1 MLTCFL
7 PPIPVPV
14 PVPGNCLH
22 NSTRIREHSHCLCP
36 VPLSLSLPFVFS
48 SVISGPRVAKFWKFF
63 VAQNWTAQ
71 EGLLLLL
78 LLRLLPCGSRN
89 SCEIKLNATPII
101 PRNLSFSHSWS
112 RASGVRRV
120 LSTPPPKLRNHQ
132 KFKRNTQFPR
142 SVSPPPPP
150 PCCFYKMIIC
160 TRNLTHS
167 VSGHKSLN
175 PSLTVWLS
183 LCLLSLA
190 PPALPPLFACQNQ
203 CRVLLSASAI
213 NKIHLDYKVH
223 TKKSRADK
231 ACLTFGLLQFI
242 KNLFEK
248 RTENKIRHL
257 YYILSVCVCNV
268 ANLNLNVANRKLDDF
283 YVAHFDESCRQF

>member
-7 PPIPVPV
+7 PPVPV

-36 VPLSLSLPFVFS
+36 GPLSLPGICLFVCHQWP
-48 SVISGPRVAKFWKFF
+48 PRREVLK
-63 VAQNWTAQ
+63 VLCGTAQ
-71 EGLLLLL
+71 EGLLLL

-112 RASGVRRV
+112 RASGACRV

-132 KFKRNTQFPR
+132 KFKRNTQFPLFI
-142 SVSPPPPP
+142 SLP
-150 PCCFYKMIIC
+150 PCCLYKMIIC

-175 PSLTVWLS
+175 PSLTV
-183 LCLLSLA
+183 
-190 PPALPPLFACQNQ
+190 
-203 CRVLLSASAI
+203 
-213 NKIHLDYKVH
+213 
-223 TKKSRADK
+223 
-231 ACLTFGLLQFI
+231 
-242 KNLFEK
+242 
-248 RTENKIRHL
+248 
-257 YYILSVCVCNV
+257 
-268 ANLNLNVANRKLDDF
+268 
-283 YVAHFDESCRQF
+283 

>member
-7 PPIPVPV
+7 PQSQSLETASTTRL
-14 PVPGNCLH
+14 GYE
-22 NSTRIREHSHCLCP
+22 STRIVCASTPPRTLHS
-36 VPLSLSLPFVFS
+36 PLSLSLPFVFS

-63 VAQNWTAQ
+63 VGQNRTAQ

-78 LLRLLPCGSRN
+78 LLLLPCGSRN

-112 RASGVRRV
+112 RAELVEYAVYFLLLRQSWEIIKSSSGTHSS
-120 LSTPPPKLRNHQ
+120 LSFHL
-132 KFKRNTQFPR
+132 
-142 SVSPPPPP
+142 SLSC
-150 PCCFYKMIIC
+150 CCFYKMIIC

-183 LCLLSLA
+183 LCLLSLS
-190 PPALPPLFACQNQ
+190 PLRCPLFACQNQ

-223 TKKSRADK
+223 TKKGPLIRPVSHLAYFSSLK
-231 ACLTFGLLQFI
+231 IYL
-242 KNLFEK
+242 K
-248 RTENKIRHL
+248 REQKTR
-257 YYILSVCVCNV
+257 
-268 ANLNLNVANRKLDDF
+268 
-283 YVAHFDESCRQF
+283 